1 MLFIV
6 KKHISQSSSMPPETA
21 ISEFWF
27 FMRNDSWN
35 YFSWRGFMLVEVH
48 LNPQR
53 IYNAEN
59 NTCKAAQ
66 WKRSAKSSKQG
77 FSVQIL
83 QLDDLNGICTQKQN

>member
-21 ISEFWF
+21 ISEFCF

-48 LNPQR
+48 LNPPREYIMQR
-53 IYNAEN
+53 TTHVKQHSEKEVQ
-59 NTCKAAQ
+59 KAA
-66 WKRSAKSSKQG
+66 SKAFQ
-77 FSVQIL
+77 FKFYSWMI
-83 QLDDLNGICTQKQN
+83 